1 MNYGVNLVSSYG
13 KQLLAKGF
21 KKRMSL
27 NTEYLLELTPEEGDT
42 SFLYSAAKV
51 TMKYASNATMILI
64 ELSTDYQNFSQ
75 ANEELPFGITEVI
88 TKIIP

>member
-1 MNYGVNLVSSYG
+1 MNYGVNLISSYG

-27 NTEYLLELTPEEGDT
+27 NTEYLFELTPEEGDT

-75 ANEELPFGITEVI
+75 ANEELPFGITEHI